1 MNICN
6 IFRSKPK
13 FETSTLAI
21 ADYFKR
27 NGSLSQLECCQ
38 LFLNWNLHKVVYRLK
53 LYHNMKFEKTQ
64 KTVKTRYG
72 KTTKIVTYHL
82 VR

>member
-1 MNICN
+1 MNIQN
-6 IFRSKPK
+6 ILKSKPK
-13 FETSTLAI
+13 FETCTLAI

-38 LFLNWNLHKVVYRLK
+38 LFLNWNLHKVVDRLK
-53 LYHNMKFEKTQ
+53 KHHNMNFEKT
-64 KTVKTRYG
+64 KKLVKTRYG
-72 KTTKIVTYHL
+72 KTTEIVTYHL

>member
-1 MNICN
+1 MNIQN
-6 IFRSKPK
+6 IFKSKPK
-13 FETSTLAI
+13 FETCTLAI

-38 LFLNWNLHKVVYRLK
+38 LFLNWNLHKVVDRLK
-53 LYHNMKFEKTQ
+53 KHHNMNFEKT
-64 KTVKTRYG
+64 KKLVKTRYG
-72 KTTKIVTYHL
+72 KTTEIVTYHL